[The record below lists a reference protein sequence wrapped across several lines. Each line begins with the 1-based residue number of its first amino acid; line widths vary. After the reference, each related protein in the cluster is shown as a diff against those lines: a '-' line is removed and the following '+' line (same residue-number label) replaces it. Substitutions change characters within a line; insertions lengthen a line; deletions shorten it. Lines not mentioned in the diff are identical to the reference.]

1 MDINKV
7 LILILIIIIA
17 IAIFY
22 VPKTLRVYKMIH
34 LYDKDKIVYNFLNM
48 DKIFPISKISASK
61 LPHVFETREF
71 KLPDVYLLDGKEHNL
86 LEGLDYFRSD
96 GMVVL
101 HNGDLIYENYWLG
114 NSEDQKH
121 VSWSVAKSFLS
132 ALVGIAL
139 HKGLIEDLKDPI
151 TKYLNDF
158 NGTGYE
164 GIPIK
169 DILQMSSGVQ
179 FNEDYADYN
188 SDINRFG
195 RTIARGTS
203 MRDFAKTL
211 KNEKKSG
218 TYNHYVSIDTQMLA
232 MLLQEV
238 TGKSIT
244 RLLQKNIWD
253 KIGMEHDAYYMLDR
267 SGMEVALGGLNASLR
282 DYAKF
287 GLLYLNKGNWK
298 GEQIVPAEWV
308 KASHTPDGKHLLP
321 GENDLSSNSWG
332 YGYQWW
338 IPGFPNTDYTASGI
352 YNQYIYIDPVTNVV
366 IAKTSSNHKFNQ
378 EHQYSKDAHVAIF
391 RAIAKAADSRAKN

>member
-7 LILILIIIIA
+7 LILILIIIIG

-22 VPKTLRVYKMIH
+22 IPQALRVYKMIH
-34 LYDKDKIVYNFLNM
+34 LYDEDKIVFNFLNM

-61 LPHVFETREF
+61 VPHVFETREF
-71 KLPDVYLLDGKEHNL
+71 KLPDVYLFDGKEHNL
-86 LEGLDYFRSD
+86 LEALDYFRSD

-132 ALVGIAL
+132 ALIGIAL

-169 DILQMSSGVQ
+169 DILQMSSGVK

-195 RTIARGTS
+195 RIIAQGTS

-244 RLLQKNIWD
+244 ELLQKNIWD
-253 KIGMEHDAYYMLDR
+253 KI
-267 SGMEVALGGLNASLR
+267 EV
-282 DYAKF
+282 
-287 GLLYLNKGNWK
+287 
-298 GEQIVPAEWV
+298 
-308 KASHTPDGKHLLP
+308 
-321 GENDLSSNSWG
+321 
-332 YGYQWW
+332 
-338 IPGFPNTDYTASGI
+338 
-352 YNQYIYIDPVTNVV
+352 
-366 IAKTSSNHKFNQ
+366 
-378 EHQYSKDAHVAIF
+378 
-391 RAIAKAADSRAKN
+391 